1 MQPSEKESVMQKIT
15 LCKWMAAFFSAAV
28 GTGML
33 SGAEVMKI
41 ESASDFTTSRKVV
54 ENAAEKSFAVTGAYA
69 TITSKPFQ
77 IDPSKKYRLSGKF
90 RAAPG
95 TEPQPLYFGFV
106 PLDGNGK
113 QILAIHVNLMKKGTE
128 SELAAPLAKGDKIA
142 KVKDASKWN
151 GATPWGYI
159 AFNVKE
165 DGSDLPNSD
174 LLPIVEKKIEK
185 KGDVWEV
192 TLKNPAAK
200 DYPAGTKVRQHRSG
214 ATYLYTA
221 AGNKPVSADWKE
233 FSGKVVGFSENGT
246 PSYRWWKGTKQAK
259 ILMILNYKTKSTG
272 TTEFKDILV
281 ETID

>member
-1 MQPSEKESVMQKIT
+1 MKEFGKS
-15 LCKWMAAFFSAAV
+15 KWIAAALAV
-28 GTGML
+28 TAGTGML
-33 SGAEVMKI
+33 FGAEVLKI
-41 ESASDFTTSRKVV
+41 EKASDLLENRNLT
-54 ENAAEKSFAVTGAYA
+54 ENAAEKSITASGRHARV
-69 TITSKPFQ
+69 TSKPFPV
-77 IDPSKKYRLSGKF
+77 DPAKKYKLSGKF

-95 TEPQPLYFGFV
+95 TTGEVFYFGFI
-106 PLDGNGK
+106 PLDEKGR
-113 QILAIHVNLMKKGTE
+113 QIASEYVNVPKKGTDT
-128 SELAAPLAKGDKIA
+128 ELAAPARKGDTVV
-142 KVKDASKWN
+142 KVKDASTWN
-151 GATPWGYI
+151 AATPWGFI
-159 AFNVKE
+159 AFNAKE
-165 DGSDLPNSD
+165 DSSDLPNSD

-192 TLKNPAAK
+192 TLKKPAAK

-272 TTEFKDILV
+272 TTEFKDIVV